1 MAMTKKEFYDKING
15 VITKAMEELN
25 MIDIDLEEVNNMIA
39 NKNVYNSEHIKKVLI
54 PRKQEIESRIR
65 AIKEAANAQIER
77 IAKKYDDEIKA
88 EKVLNGGDITDDA
101 KLLNLGIKLSDI
113 ELENMFDRHDG
124 NFTMQTLIKRY
135 AEQNGIKI
143 NRNVKMSEYDGIDIA
158 RDLPKLTSRVIEQY
172 NKKDIFYD
180 RFIGEG
186 SEFYKNTHSSEV
198 GA

>member
-1 MAMTKKEFYDKING
+1 MAMTKKEFYDEING
-15 VITKAMEELN
+15 IITKAMEELN
-25 MIDIDLEEVNNMIA
+25 MIDIDLEEVNHMIS
-39 NKNVYNSEHIKKVLI
+39 NKNVYNAEHIKKVLI

-65 AIKEAANAQIER
+65 AIKDAANAKIER
-77 IAKKYDDEIKA
+77 IAKKYGDEIKA

-135 AEQNGIKI
+135 ADQNGIKI
-143 NRNVKMSEYDGIDIA
+143 NRNVIMSYDEIDIA
-158 RDLPKLTSRVIEQY
+158 RDLPKLTTRVIEYY
-172 NKKDIFYD
+172 NKKDLFYD

-186 SEFYKNTHSSEV
+186 SDFYKNTHVSEV